1 MDSREY
7 DQESDTEDVY
17 QFSTKL
23 FFLLHIRT
31 SDDVVGNIQQ
41 YANEIGL
48 QSHGAYI
55 GGKVRKSST
64 LFY

>member
-7 DQESDTEDVY
+7 DQVSDTEDVY
-17 QFSTKL
+17 RFLTKL

-31 SDDVVGNIQQ
+31 SDDVVGDIQQ

-48 QSHGAYI
+48 QSHGAYR
-55 GGKVRKSST
+55 GEK
-64 LFY
+64 